1 MASSPTDRP
10 PRAVI
15 RTTWSQTIG
24 GGHLV
29 RCLALA
35 DELAKRGWLVGFA
48 AEATTDMPMP
58 GGISYPIAYT
68 ECPDDDEPRF
78 LAAKWPEGIDL
89 LVVDHFQRDIIFE
102 QACRP
107 WARLIL
113 AIDGLKRSHDCDVL
127 LDPVNARI
135 DPDRNRQLPATCV
148 KLLGPGYALL
158 RPEFARR
165 RQEGRARRAAGV
177 AGNILISLGAFD
189 PHGLTQLAL
198 RAVALARPDAR
209 TRVIL
214 GGSADRTPALRRLAA
229 ELGLDAIVNG
239 WSADIVSALVESDIA
254 IGAAGSAAWE
264 RCCLGVPSVAIIMAD
279 NQRPIADLLIK
290 TGAALVVGDWQ
301 ETGPEGIAAALKRL
315 SDDPAFRNQV
325 IESATALCD
334 GAGTEHVAS
343 LVTRMLT
350 ETTGPAAK
358 NVR

>member
-35 DELAKRGWLVGFA
+35 DELARRGWSVGFA
-48 AEATTDMPMP
+48 AEPTTDMPMP
-58 GGISYPIAYT
+58 GGIPYPIAYI
-68 ECPDDDEPRF
+68 ECPVDDEPRF
-78 LAAKWPEGIDL
+78 LATEWPEGIDL

-113 AIDGLKRSHDCDVL
+113 AIDGLERSHDCDVL

-135 DPDRNRQLPATCV
+135 DPDRNRQLPVTCV
-148 KLLGPGYALL
+148 KLLGPAHALL

-165 RQEGRARRAAGV
+165 RQESRARRAAGA

-189 PHGLTQLAL
+189 PHGLTESAL

-214 GGSADRTPALRRLAA
+214 GGSADRAPALRRLAA
-229 ELGLDAIVNG
+229 ELDLDAVVEG
-239 WSADIVSALVESDIA
+239 WTSDMAGALVDADIA

-264 RCCLGVPSVAIIMAD
+264 RCCLGVPSVAIVMAD
-279 NQRPIADLLIK
+279 NQRPNADLLIR
-290 TGAALVVGDWQ
+290 TGAAVVVGDWQ
-301 ETGPEGIAAALKRL
+301 DTGSEIIAAAIKRL
-315 SDDPAFRNQV
+315 FDDPAFRNRV
-325 IESATALCD
+325 IESATTLCD
-334 GAGTEHVAS
+334 GAGTEHVAF
-343 LVTRMLT
+343 LVTRMLA